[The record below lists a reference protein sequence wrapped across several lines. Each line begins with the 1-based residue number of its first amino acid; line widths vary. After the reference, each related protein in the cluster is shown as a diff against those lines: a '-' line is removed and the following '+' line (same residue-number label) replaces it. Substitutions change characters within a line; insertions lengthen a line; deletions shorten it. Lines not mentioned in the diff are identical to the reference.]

1 MTRLAALRRAIIGLA
16 VVIPLGG
23 AIAAEND
30 SASACTAPPA
40 LTRIE
45 PALAHAAARIDQAK
59 ALTIVAVGSS
69 STQGVGATDP
79 SLNYPSR
86 LETALKQRLPGVAIR
101 VINRGKGGGA
111 GEEEFARLQ
120 GHVLAAHPDLVIC
133 QAGTNALLRRADP
146 APAVSL

>member
-30 SASACTAPPA
+30 SATACTAPPA

-86 LETALKQRLPGVAIR
+86 LETALKQLRSLGKSCNSTPTDSARSTISHPPG
-101 VINRGKGGGA
+101 NR
-111 GEEEFARLQ
+111 RP
-120 GHVLAAHPDLVIC
+120 HRPC
-133 QAGTNALLRRADP
+133 PTP
-146 APAVSL
+146 